1 MIRVADYQKVWGFKV
16 RIQFSHDFRSV
27 GNQQRWAL
35 VPGFAFLRSCLP
47 GILGTQACGNAN
59 FIQDRGNAECERIGT
74 LNLRSC
80 K

>member
-59 FIQDRGNAECERIGT
+59 FIQDRGNVERKRIGT
-74 LNLRSC
+74 LKLHSC